1 MGHELLVCHSH
12 LPEGEFTLPL
22 SVHSFSTYLV
32 STCYNDCWAA
42 QIKNSVVWGF
52 QRGWK
57 EWWRAGPGVWEIL
70 ESDPGSLQG
79 GISGTGPGRRATQW
93 SQGHRGHRGPFWSNP
108 PALIADTGSR
118 FASTG
123 SCLLGNN
130 TYLWEEQA
138 GGWFH
143 SGALCIMQM

>member
-12 LPEGEFTLPL
+12 LPEGELTLPL

-32 STCYNDCWAA
+32 STCYSDCWAA
-42 QIKNSVVWGF
+42 QIKHSVCGDSRGAGRNDEGLVLVSEKSWNLTQEACREGF
-52 QRGWK
+52 QGLVQ
-57 EWWRAGPGVWEIL
+57 EGGPLSGHKATEATGDL
-70 ESDPGSLQG
+70 SDQTL
-79 GISGTGPGRRATQW
+79 
-93 SQGHRGHRGPFWSNP
+93 

-123 SCLLGNN
+123 SCLLGKN

-143 SGALCIMQM
+143 SVLCA